1 MRKITRIFVAVL
13 IFLSSLIF
21 FNKNSDAKTTEA
33 SISKNN
39 KQLVLQHAKSIF
51 AKKAGGN
58 SMVAWHSSHSSHS
71 SHGSHYSHSSHYSSW
86 Y

>member
-1 MRKITRIFVAVL
+1 MRKIARILVSAL
-13 IFLSSLIF
+13 MLLSSLLV
-21 FNKNSDAKTTEA
+21 FNKTSDAKTTDA

-39 KQLVLQHAKSIF
+39 KQLILQHAKSIF
-51 AKKAGGN
+51 AKKAGEN